1 MADVITRFK
10 LETSSFDSKLRDTA
24 KALQGIAH
32 QAQFAGKDFNG
43 FSQKSIEA
51 ARALGTVASGAT
63 NTKDKLKDLVGSYN
77 DAAKAYNNLSDAA
90 KKGEFGQAMA
100 SSLQK
105 LQIDIKQTKEE
116 LYGLGDAV
124 SGKGGGLF
132 GENGLTGMMQVFGG
146 NLLTKGVTMLTSE
159 LTGAIEESINL
170 AKQGEGIRMAFDR
183 LNQPGLLDKL
193 KDATHGTVSE
203 IELMQQAIKFDNFKL
218 PLEDLANYLA
228 FAQQKAKDTGES
240 IDYLV
245 NSIVTGLGRQS
256 KQILDNLGISA
267 SELTRR
273 MNEGADMTKA
283 VSDIIKEEMAKA
295 GDYIETAADRAA
307 RATAD
312 AKNKMEDLGRSAM
325 PVAEQFSEAWNTIK
339 IGAMSL
345 LNNVLVPIT
354 DSIRDIQNILGG
366 GEVWNVKAKPGITN
380 LADDPNV
387 DENGNYKTKNW
398 NSGNMFTWGAV
409 NDISEVVVTGNKPK
423 KKTKSTSS
431 RNTKTDPV
439 YVEGSIAAQA
449 KLVSDLTKKWNEAG
463 EDMRTG
469 YLFQLV
475 EAEKK
480 LKGMKDQQQAVKDM
494 LMNGPA
500 KGVSAA
506 GLADSLMPD
515 LKAIEKEF
523 ERNPIKLKVEVDTEK
538 VKSIQK
544 MAELQKAAGDV
555 ATVVG
560 SIGQAFSSIED
571 PAAKIT
577 GTIAQAIATIAL
589 GYAQATTQAATL
601 GPWAWVA
608 FAATGMAQMISMIQS
623 IHSATGYAEGGV
635 IKGNSYSGDNI
646 MANGGSIG
654 LNAGELVLNKAQQST
669 LASELQNG
677 GNQIRVI
684 GRLSGEQLF
693 LCAENWAKRTGKG
706 EFVTW

>member
-32 QAQFAGKDFNG
+32 QAQFAGKDFNA

-77 DAAKAYNNLSDAA
+77 DAAKAYKSLSDAA
-90 KKGEFGQAMA
+90 KKGEFGQALSA
-100 SSLQK
+100 SLQK

-124 SGKGGGLF
+124 SGKGSGLF

-183 LNQPGLLDKL
+183 LKQPGLLDKL

-345 LNNVLVPIT
+345 LNNVLVPIA

-398 NSGNMFTWGAV
+398 NSGNMFTWGSV

-431 RNTKTDPV
+431 RNTKTEPV

-494 LMNGPA
+494 LMNKPA
-500 KGVSAA
+500 KGISPQ

-544 MAELQKAAGDV
+544 MAELQKAASDV

-623 IHSATGYAEGGV
+623 IHSATGYAEGGI

-646 MANGGSIG
+646 PIMA
-654 LNAGELVLNKAQQST
+654 NAGEVVLTKAMTNNLAAGIQSQGMGGWQLKTRLAGTDLLLSVERT
-669 LASELQNG
+669 LQKQG
-677 GNQIRVI
+677 Y
-684 GRLSGEQLF
+684 
-693 LCAENWAKRTGKG
+693 GKIA
-706 EFVTW
+706 TWG

>member
-24 KALQGIAH
+24 KELQGIAH

-77 DAAKAYNNLSDAA
+77 DAAKAYNSLSDAA
-90 KKGEFGQAMA
+90 KKGEFGQALSA
-100 SSLQK
+100 SLQK
-105 LQIDIKQTKEE
+105 IQIDIKQTKEE

-345 LNNVLVPIT
+345 LNNVLVPIA

-431 RNTKTDPV
+431 RNTKTEPV

-544 MAELQKAAGDV
+544 MAELQKAASDV

-646 MANGGSIG
+646 PIMA
-654 LNAGELVLNKAQQST
+654 NAGEVVLTKAMTNNLAAGIQSQGMGGWQLKTRLAGTDLLLSVERT
-669 LASELQNG
+669 LQKQG
-677 GNQIRVI
+677 Y
-684 GRLSGEQLF
+684 
-693 LCAENWAKRTGKG
+693 GKIA
-706 EFVTW
+706 TWG

>member
-32 QAQFAGKDFNG
+32 QAQFAGKDFND

-77 DAAKAYNNLSDAA
+77 DAAKAYNSLSDAA
-90 KKGEFGQAMA
+90 KKGEFGQALSA
-100 SSLQK
+100 SLQK

-170 AKQGEGIRMAFDR
+170 AKQGEGIRIAFDR

-345 LNNVLVPIT
+345 LNNVLVPIA

-431 RNTKTDPV
+431 RNTKTEPV
-439 YVEGSIAAQA
+439 YVEGSIAAQS

-494 LMNGPA
+494 LMNKPA
-500 KGVSAA
+500 KGTSPQ

-646 MANGGSIG
+646 PIMA
-654 LNAGELVLNKAQQST
+654 NAGEVVLTKAMTNNLAAGIQSQGMGGWQLKTRLAGTDLLLSVERT
-669 LASELQNG
+669 LQKHG
-677 GNQIRVI
+677 Y
-684 GRLSGEQLF
+684 
-693 LCAENWAKRTGKG
+693 GKIA
-706 EFVTW
+706 TWG

>member
-1 MADVITRFK
+1 MAADVITRFR
-10 LETSSFDSKLRDTA
+10 LETTQFDSKLRDTA
-24 KALQGIAH
+24 KALHDIAKT
-32 QAQFAGKDFNG
+32 AQSGGKDFND

-63 NTKDKLKDLVGSYN
+63 NTKDKLRDLVGSYN
-77 DAAKAYNNLSDAA
+77 DAVKAYDMLSDAA

-325 PVAEQFSEAWNTIK
+325 PVAEQFSEVWNTIK

-345 LNNVLVPIT
+345 LNNVLVPIA

-431 RNTKTDPV
+431 RNTKTEPV

-623 IHSATGYAEGGV
+623 IHSATGYAEGGI

-646 MANGGSIG
+646 PIMA
-654 LNAGELVLNKAQQST
+654 NAGEVVLTKAMTNNLAAGIQSQGMGGWQLKTRLAGTDLLLSVERT
-669 LASELQNG
+669 LQKQG
-677 GNQIRVI
+677 Y
-684 GRLSGEQLF
+684 
-693 LCAENWAKRTGKG
+693 GKIA
-706 EFVTW
+706 TWG

>member
-77 DAAKAYNNLSDAA
+77 DAAKAYNSLSDAA

-345 LNNVLVPIT
+345 LNNVLVPIA

-646 MANGGSIG
+646 PIMA
-654 LNAGELVLNKAQQST
+654 NAGEVVLTKAMTNNLAAGIQSQGMGGWQLKTRLAGTDLLLSVERT
-669 LASELQNG
+669 LQKQG
-677 GNQIRVI
+677 Y
-684 GRLSGEQLF
+684 
-693 LCAENWAKRTGKG
+693 GKIA
-706 EFVTW
+706 TWG